1 MTITREDIAAFADGE
16 LSGERETEVAAAV
29 TGDAELAQQVQRHRA
44 LKAMLA
50 EHYAPVLGQCAPE
63 RLTSLLA
70 QPQPAEIVDF
80 AAARERRESRR
91 RLPHWGWIAAPALAA
106 SLVLAVF
113 LPRQGGEASPYVDT
127 QLAAVLDDRLVAV
140 QSPREETR
148 VILSFRS
155 EEGRYC
161 RAFSGRAG
169 SGIACR
175 DETGWKLEAL
185 GKGSHGDPIDYRMA
199 GAGDAEILALAQ
211 EMAAGPALDEEA
223 EKAAR
228 ARDWR

>member
-148 VILSFRS
+148 
-155 EEGRYC
+155 
-161 RAFSGRAG
+161 AG

-185 GKGSHGDPIDYRMA
+185 GKGSHGDPTDYRMA